1 MAFNKNSDK
10 ETEFGIIRH
19 NFKDRESRDGF
30 REPREGF
37 EDFRRRD
44 FNKPREGFNS
54 DRPRFNK
61 DRDGFTRRKTDGDRR
76 VSFGDPDG
84 APQTAIGGIRE
95 VTDLLERSPM
105 QVHRVLFMHQS
116 GNPKLYELQKLA
128 KRAHVHVQQVDSK
141 VLNTYTT
148 QHHGV
153 VALLNEKELLVWE
166 NIREEYFKA
175 KENGERKLIAVG
187 TNIEDPRNLGACIRS
202 ALALGV
208 DLSAL
213 RRLSPALPQAHSTR

>member
-1 MAFNKNSDK
+1 MAFDKKNDK

-19 NFKDRESRDGF
+19 NFKDRAPRDNF
-30 REPREGF
+30 
-37 EDFRRRD
+37 
-44 FNKPREGFNS
+44 KPRESFA
-54 DRPRFNK
+54 
-61 DRDGFTRRKTDGDRR
+61 RRKTDGDRR
-76 VSFGDPDG
+76 VSFGDPDN
-84 APQTAIGGIRE
+84 APQTAVGGIRE

-153 VALLNEKELLVWE
+153 VALLNEKELLVCL
-166 NIREEYFKA
+166 
-175 KENGERKLIAVG
+175 GE
-187 TNIEDPRNLGACIRS
+187 LG
-202 ALALGV
+202 
-208 DLSAL
+208 
-213 RRLSPALPQAHSTR
+213 